1 MTFHWFPICSVLCS
15 FDIWTIPQ
23 VQKSK
28 LYSGFTA
35 MYFDSHRSKLVYPA
49 GTLCE
54 PSHPI

>member
-1 MTFHWFPICSVLCS
+1 MTFNWFPIYSV
-15 FDIWTIPQ
+15 PQ
-23 VQKSK
+23 EQKSK